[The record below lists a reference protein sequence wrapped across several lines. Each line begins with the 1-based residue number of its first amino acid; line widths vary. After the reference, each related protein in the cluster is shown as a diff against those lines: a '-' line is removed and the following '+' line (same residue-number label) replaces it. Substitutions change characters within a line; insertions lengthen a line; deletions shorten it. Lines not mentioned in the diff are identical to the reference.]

1 MHEMGIKLGIV
12 GIVAHPCHLSTE
24 EPGRHQKFTAGLENL
39 VRLSLKIKTG
49 KKNVC
54 DMLSGRAPA

>member
-24 EPGRHQKFTAGLENL
+24 EPKAGRIRSYS
-39 VRLSLKIKTG
+39 RLG
-49 KKNVC
+49 K
-54 DMLSGRAPA
+54 LS